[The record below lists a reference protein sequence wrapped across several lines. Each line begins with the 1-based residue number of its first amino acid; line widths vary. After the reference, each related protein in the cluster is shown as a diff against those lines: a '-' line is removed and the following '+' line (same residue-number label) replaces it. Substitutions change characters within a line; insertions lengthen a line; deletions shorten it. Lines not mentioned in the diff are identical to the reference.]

1 MSAYYPWQQAQWA
14 QLMQRHKDDRL
25 AHALLLTGADGIGK
39 HHFAVALAKS
49 LLCEQVDAQDTA
61 CGRCKSCRLF
71 ESENHPDYSAIMP
84 AEQGGAIRIDQ
95 IRELIEYLGL
105 HSHFSG
111 KRIVLL
117 APAERMNTAAANSL
131 LKTLEEPQPNTLLL
145 LVTARPTQLPA
156 TIRSRCQVIRFE
168 QPDPGLAQD
177 WLSPQ
182 LENSGQAANLLSLA
196 SGAPL
201 LALEMSTNDTLQNQ
215 QRLLADLSGISQ
227 GTKDPVATAAAWF
240 KDETARPVH
249 WLYMWVCD
257 MIRSRTGV
265 EDFAHNRDLAPTLH
279 SLAQT
284 IDLKR
289 LYAFLDKLVEALRFQ
304 NTSANKRLMIEGLLI
319 AWANIK

>member
-1 MSAYYPWQQAQWA
+1 M
-14 QLMQRHKDDRL
+14 LRHKEDRL
-25 AHALLLTGADGIGK
+25 PHALLLTGAEGIGK
-39 HHFAVALAKS
+39 HHFAISLAKS
-49 LLCEQVDAQDTA
+49 LLCEHADEQDSA
-61 CGRCKSCRLF
+61 CGSCKSCQLF
-71 ESENHPDYSAIMP
+71 ESENHPDYTAIMP
-84 AEQGGAIRIDQ
+84 AEQGGVIRIDQ
-95 IRELIEYLGL
+95 IRELIGYLGL
-105 HSHFSG
+105 HSHFNG

-117 APAERMNTAAANSL
+117 APAERMNMAAANSL
-131 LKTLEEPQPNTLLL
+131 LKTLEEPQANTLLL

-156 TIRSRCQVIRFE
+156 TIRSRCQVLRFE
-168 QPDPGLAQD
+168 QPDPALARH

-182 LENSGQAANLLSLA
+182 LENPDQADNLLSLA

-201 LALEMSTNDTLQNQ
+201 LALEMGANGTLQNQ
-215 QRLLADLSGISQ
+215 QQLLADLSGISQ
-227 GTKDPVATAAAWF
+227 GSKDPVATAAAWL

-289 LYAFLDKLVEALRFQ
+289 LYAFLDKLVEVLRLQ
-304 NTSANKRLMIEGLLI
+304 NTSANKRLMVEGLLI
-319 AWANIK
+319 AWANISQTR